1 MAEIGHRMTAI
12 SALVQEIGPGGLML
26 ALAIVA
32 LGAMTQFAIGMG
44 LNLFSVGALALI
56 HPTLSPG
63 PVLVL
68 SFVLS
73 VLASLSLRRDIEGR
87 LLAISTAGLAIGSV
101 IAVGILVSLGSEGL
115 PRALGALILV
125 GVALSVAGYHCAVTT
140 RNVLAATTAA
150 GIMGAIS
157 GTHGAPVALLYQREN
172 PQRVR
177 AALLPLFAVANPLAL
192 IALASAGLF
201 GQRELIASLI
211 LMPGLLVGYWLAP
224 LLVRLLPPP
233 AVRAGLLAISAI
245 SGLLL
250 VIKG

>member
-1 MAEIGHRMTAI
+1 MTAATALVHEIGVAGMA
-12 SALVQEIGPGGLML
+12 L

-32 LGAMTQFAIGMG
+32 VGAMTQFAIGMG

-56 HPTLSPG
+56 HPALSPG

-73 VLASLSLRRDIEGR
+73 VLASISLRREIEGR
-87 LLAISTAGLAIGSV
+87 LLAVSTAGLVAGSV
-101 IAVGILVSLGSEGL
+101 IAVGLLMWMGAEGL
-115 PRALGALILV
+115 PRAIGALILL
-125 GVALSVAGYHCAVTT
+125 GVAFSVAGLKCEITT

-150 GIMGAIS
+150 GIMGAIA
-157 GTHGAPVALLYQREN
+157 GTHGAPVALLYQRED
-172 PQRVR
+172 PRRVR

-192 IALASAGLF
+192 VALAAAGLF
-201 GQRELIASLI
+201 GMRETIASML
-211 LMPGLLVGYWLAP
+211 LMPGLLIGYLLAP
-224 LLVRLLPPP
+224 LLARALPPA

-250 VIKG
+250 VVKG